1 MPLSLR
7 QGPRACPSGIPGE
20 VRDLPAKG
28 RDGGD
33 PRAFQE
39 ARKSRE
45 TLPFMN
51 DDTLLEARSFH
62 SRLIDLL
69 RVEFVSLGAFLE
81 ALAEFDRRKLFRTL
95 GHADLFGVSPQGA
108 EALPRGG
115 SSPARRRLA
124 RPAIPRGAGT
134 DTRRQAVLHHR
145 GGPGLGGDGG
155 EPGRGASPILRPV
168 QAGGA
173 GTGGGVEAP
182 DVGAD
187 EDGGD
192 PGGDVSAGGP
202 GRGGEADGSG
212 NSPRRTLGAPD
223 GGGAN
228 GWSGRSSSR

>member
-1 MPLSLR
+1 MGRKETPIDSVSVRFAFREAVAEGMPLSLR
-7 QGPRACPSGIPGE
+7 QGPRARAFGVPGE

-28 RDGGD
+28 RGGGD

-81 ALAEFDRRKLFRTL
+81 ALAEFDRRKLFRDPRPRGPL
-95 GHADLFGVSPQGA
+95 RVSPQGV

-115 SSPARRRLA
+115 SSPTRRRLA
-124 RPAIPRGAGT
+124 RPAIPRGAGA
-134 DTRRQAVLHHR
+134 DPRREAVLHHR
-145 GGPGLGGDGG
+145 GGAGLGGDGG
-155 EPGRGASPILRPV
+155 EPGRGASAILRPV

-182 DVGAD
+182 DGGAD
-187 EDGGD
+187 EDGGH
-192 PGGDVSAGGP
+192 PGGDGL
-202 GRGGEADGSG
+202 GRWTRS
-212 NSPRRTLGAPD
+212 RR
-223 GGGAN
+223 
-228 GWSGRSSSR
+228 